1 MMMRPYL
8 LFCLMICLGALRV
21 GAQTDSGARAQTEA
35 SSRSEAR
42 PQTDASSGS
51 EVKPQTDS
59 LLRLV
64 RQMPLAA
71 TDFAVDNLGGLY
83 AITLDNQLKKFN
95 GNGDSVGLFD
105 EVKKYGSLS
114 GIDVTNPLKIL
125 LFYKDFMTVLA
136 LDNFLNRLYKV
147 DLRQAGVYQSA
158 TITTSYDNN
167 FWVFDEQNAQLK
179 KMNDQGQAVM
189 TSNDFR
195 QLFGEAVAPQEIV
208 DQGGL
213 VYLNDPTQGI
223 YIFDYYGGFKVK
235 LSFKGVS
242 GLKVFGKNIYG
253 IRDNELFTYKP
264 GTLQEQHL
272 HLPFS
277 VKDADRI
284 QIVLNGLYVLRGRV
298 LYYYSVR

>member
-1 MMMRPYL
+1 MIKRQYL
-8 LFCLMICLGALRV
+8 LFFLMVLPWAP
-21 GAQTDSGARAQTEA
+21 GARGQGNPGIRA
-35 SSRSEAR
+35 
-42 PQTDASSGS
+42 GS
-51 EVKPQTDS
+51 QGMVRADT
-59 LLRLV
+59 LLRLL

-71 TDFAVDNLGGLY
+71 ADFSVDNLGALY
-83 AITLDNQLKKFN
+83 VITPDNQLKKLN
-95 GNGDSVGLFD
+95 GKGDSIGVFN
-105 EVKKYGSLS
+105 EVKRYGVLS

-147 DLRQAGVYQSA
+147 DLRQAGVFQSG
-158 TITTSYDNN
+158 TIATSYDNN

-179 KMNDQGQAVM
+179 KMSDQGQALM
-189 TSNDFR
+189 TSSDFR
-195 QLFGEAVAPQEIV
+195 QLFGEAVDPAEIV
-208 DQGGL
+208 DRDGL

-253 IRDNELFTYKP
+253 IRDNELFTYRP
-264 GTLQEQHL
+264 GTLQEQHIQ
-272 HLPFS
+272 LPFS

-284 QIVLNGLYVLRGRV
+284 QIVLGGLYVLRGQV
-298 LYYYSVR
+298 LYYYSLK